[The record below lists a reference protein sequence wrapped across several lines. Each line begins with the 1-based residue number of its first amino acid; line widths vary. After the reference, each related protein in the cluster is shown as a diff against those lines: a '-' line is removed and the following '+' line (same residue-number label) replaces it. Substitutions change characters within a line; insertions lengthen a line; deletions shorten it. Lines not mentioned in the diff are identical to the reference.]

1 MRLLLR
7 ERSTSFISNKSIS
20 SSCRP
25 ADFNAAGIATA
36 GPIPITAGS
45 TPMAAKLLQEKFQI
59 VTESSNYCVKIRL
72 FSRDNSG
79 ICTII
84 MSSESSMHGNNVY
97 KQLLKG

>member
-1 MRLLLR
+1 
-7 ERSTSFISNKSIS
+7 
-20 SSCRP
+20 
-25 ADFNAAGIATA
+25 
-36 GPIPITAGS
+36 
-45 TPMAAKLLQEKFQI
+45 MAAKLLQEKFQI

-72 FSRDNSG
+72 FSKDNSG